1 MKALL
6 SLILILLATHYVN
19 AQKVEIVNKTDNSIT
34 FVVDKDLP
42 KPQKRLELTNLSQ
55 EMRNQFGAVATSF
68 DDEFLFRERKDVMFQ
83 FFINAYTDH
92 RSIVLSPDIIWIT
105 ICQGFA
111 RYANKHSEQLRPM
124 IVEHEGKKKLVV
136 ELFAKTLDE
145 VDWNMAID
153 MFTEQI
159 HQNTKNDI
167 AKTITANF
175 STTGQTERI
184 SSEITLMDCVENYF
198 DYELVIATCGIPTVT
213 LTGTA
218 DDWRLVLEKTE
229 QLSQYGLAK
238 WVKKLTPILS
248 EFIKAAEGNP
258 NRYFWRCMVNHIPV
272 TKLNSPGCNPHGDPP
287 DYIDGWFLKFFPDE
301 NGKTLSTIKWT
312 SNSESSQVYVPF
324 NCIIKNSDG
333 TVESEFPMEFV
344 AGIVGIAIDSETG
357 TLTPRIGWIV
367 RKERQEKD
375 LMLQD
380 FENE

>member
-34 FVVDKDLP
+34 FLVDKDLP

-167 AKTITANF
+167 AITITANF

-218 DDWRLVLEKTE
+218 DDCL
-229 QLSQYGLAK
+229 
-238 WVKKLTPILS
+238 KKQSNYRNT
-248 EFIKAAEGNP
+248 A
-258 NRYFWRCMVNHIPV
+258 
-272 TKLNSPGCNPHGDPP
+272 
-287 DYIDGWFLKFFPDE
+287 LK
-301 NGKTLSTIKWT
+301 NG
-312 SNSESSQVYVPF
+312 
-324 NCIIKNSDG
+324 
-333 TVESEFPMEFV
+333 
-344 AGIVGIAIDSETG
+344 
-357 TLTPRIGWIV
+357 
-367 RKERQEKD
+367 
-375 LMLQD
+375 
-380 FENE
+380 